1 MNIEKWAVKNRE
13 VTLYLTD
20 KENMPL
26 IVFNTYQGDGKLIY
40 EKTIENGC
48 SEFNFLV
55 VGNLNWDDDM
65 TPWYCPPLSE
75 NDTPCTGGAD
85 KYLLVLVND
94 IIPNAK
100 MKLNGNPNFIGISG
114 YSLAGL
120 FAIYSIYNTDIF
132 DKVASMSGS
141 LWYPD
146 FTTYCISHK
155 MKKIPDKMY
164 FSLGDKESSVK
175 NKMLKTVQANT
186 ESLFKY
192 YKNLGIDVTYE
203 LNQGNHF
210 KDADIRSAKGIKKI
224 LEEESFV

>member
-1 MNIEKWAVKNRE
+1 MNIEKNKE
-13 VTLYLTD
+13 ITLYLTD
-20 KENMPL
+20 KKNMPL
-26 IVFNTYQGDGKLIY
+26 IVFNTYEGDGKSIY
-40 EKTIENGC
+40 EKTIEI
-48 SEFNFLV
+48 SSLEFNFLV

-75 NDTPCTGGAD
+75 SDTPCTGGAD
-85 KYLLVLVND
+85 KYLSILIND

-132 DKVASMSGS
+132 DRVASMSGS
-141 LWYPD
+141 LWFPD
-146 FTTYCISHK
+146 FIKYCMSNK
-155 MKKIPDKMY
+155 MKKVPNKIY
-164 FSLGDKESSVK
+164 FSLGDKEASVK

-224 LEEESFV
+224 LEEK